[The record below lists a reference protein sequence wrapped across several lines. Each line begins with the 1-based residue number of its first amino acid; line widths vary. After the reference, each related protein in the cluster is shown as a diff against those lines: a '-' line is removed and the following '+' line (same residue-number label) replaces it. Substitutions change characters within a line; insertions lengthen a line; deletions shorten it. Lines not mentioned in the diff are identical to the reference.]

1 MYVDMKKQ
9 CHEIMFYDATCFY
22 VENNRNCSGVFET
35 LKKKYHWIN
44 INLGMQHKLSLYYI
58 NPKQIQSGT
67 FD

>member
-35 LKKKYHWIN
+35 STKNTIGLKSIWACNTNYHYIFFDD
-44 INLGMQHKLSLYYI
+44 I
-58 NPKQIQSGT
+58 NPQQI
-67 FD
+67 